1 MQLRKSEFIPSKE
14 VLVSIP
20 APNGSVDRHYV
31 GKRISN
37 YCEREVYNNDKGD
50 VPLL

>member
-1 MQLRKSEFIPSKE
+1 MQQQVPPTIISQP
-14 VLVSIP
+14 VVSIP